1 MSNCVHVGE
10 VELLVK
16 PREGFPDLMSGK
28 REILLPGGMMKSL
41 ADFTR
46 SIDSI

>member
-28 REILLPGGMMKSL
+28 RETVAWRYDEKLGGFYKK
-41 ADFTR
+41 R
-46 SIDSI
+46 